1 MRNSTS
7 LSIPSSF
14 STLLSQFLTLELS
27 LESKPWSSTLYYNDA
42 SSILLFPSY
51 SSLQDMRETTDI
63 LRSLEGKRLVNIW
76 SLRECRE
83 LASLSLVEATSSHSS
98 RMLMLEPVM
107 VAIDLGLEK
116 SEGVGSGS
124 EIDDIRG
131 WGLDDRVLLEDF
143 FWIES
148 LSG

>member
-1 MRNSTS
+1 
-7 LSIPSSF
+7 
-14 STLLSQFLTLELS
+14 
-27 LESKPWSSTLYYNDA
+27 
-42 SSILLFPSY
+42 
-51 SSLQDMRETTDI
+51 MRETTDI

-124 EIDDIRG
+124 EIYATRG
-131 WGLDDRVLLEDF
+131 WGWRKGCYWKIF
-143 FWIES
+143 F
-148 LSG
+148 